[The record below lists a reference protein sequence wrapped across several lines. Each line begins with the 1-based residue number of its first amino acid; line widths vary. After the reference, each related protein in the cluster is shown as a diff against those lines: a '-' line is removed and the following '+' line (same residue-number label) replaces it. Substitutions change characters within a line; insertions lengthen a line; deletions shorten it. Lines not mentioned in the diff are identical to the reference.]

1 MDKLI
6 TDLQRR
12 AHDDAA
18 SRTYYPDI
26 SRDYY
31 DFRPRT

>member
-1 MDKLI
+1 MDKHI
-6 TDLQRR
+6 TIHQRR

-18 SRTYYPDI
+18 SQTYYPDI

-31 DFRPRT
+31 DFRPRA